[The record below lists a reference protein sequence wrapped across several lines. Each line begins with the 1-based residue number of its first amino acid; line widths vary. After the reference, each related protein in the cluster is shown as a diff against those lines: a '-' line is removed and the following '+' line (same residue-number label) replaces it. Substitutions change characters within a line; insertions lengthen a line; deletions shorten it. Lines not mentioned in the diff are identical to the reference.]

1 MTFLNFFFLS
11 NNNIL
16 TCIYAALFAIIYS
29 IYIVVDTQLIM
40 GRENIKLSMDNY
52 VLGSIILYFDII
64 GLFL

>member
-16 TCIYAALFAIIYS
+16 TCIYATLFAIIYS

-52 VLGSIILYFDII
+52 VLGTIILYFDII